1 MSKTSEELID
11 EIAPILEGSDWVE
24 VMNALS
30 ELLIGGV
37 DDDDELEYVADL
49 LNELI
54 EDVFSEPE
62 VSIH

>member
-1 MSKTSEELID
+1 MAKTSEELID
-11 EIAPILEGSDWVE
+11 EIVPILEGSDWVE

>member
-11 EIAPILEGSDWVE
+11 EIAPILEGADWVE